1 MKDKRDNKQYLEY
14 GEQTIRLFPE
24 LYSAKEGPNGERV
37 MARTVTFQVT
47 DDCNL
52 ACFVAG
58 TKILMED
65 FSYKNIED
73 IKVGDIV
80 LAFDNN
86 TEKNKQLKL
95 QPTKVTHTFIRH
107 DKVRKIVDEYGD
119 EIITTDEHPFLDG
132 RRQWKR
138 AEKINESTKLQKFYG
153 AHLNKEANIEDENY
167 AIGYIISSFLG
178 DGSMS
183 WFKHGDLREKQSNHT
198 DRLAVKDTEI
208 IKRIIHYLDNMNIKY
223 DLRPFKI
230 SEKDNLYTD
239 ALYIPKK
246 DQQDFLKNLI
256 IENLNINEDYQYLCG
271 FLAGIIDTEGSVYP
285 DTSIVRIFNSNHN
298 ILKQCEFALN
308 KLGYDFTY
316 DKDRKG
322 PNYTVKILRVLSP
335 RNTIN
340 TLKLLKEIKNAV
352 YRKSCIPF
360 NKNAFFKRSQVI
372 NNERLDNDYHT
383 VYNFETELHT
393 YIANDFAVHNCVY
406 CYQCNKGKRRMS
418 FETAKKFVDYLLDAD
433 ESNHYINP
441 TISPFIIID
450 FIGGEPFLEI
460 DLIEKIVNY
469 FNDQCF
475 LRQHPWATRHRF
487 SICSNGVLY
496 FDPRVQEFMH
506 KNRGNISFSVT
517 IDGNKELHD
526 SCRVFPDGSPS
537 YDLAVAAAQDWMNQG
552 NYMGS
557 KITIAP
563 GNVQFLSGALK
574 HMVELGYTEINANCV
589 YEEGWELEHAQ
600 ELYKQMKIFSDYL
613 IENNLY
619 RDIFCSLYQENFFQP
634 KDPRDNQNW
643 CFGAGTP
650 ILTTD
655 GYKPIEKV
663 KIGDMVYTEDGTIHP
678 VINTMSHFANNVI
691 RLDYDDKTLYCTN
704 NHKFFIIDENGKQEK
719 KEIKN
724 LNSNKDYIRTYDYE
738 NKTFGKTNNYKI
750 YEACD
755 MTVYNITVET
765 NHSYIANGLVSSN
778 CGGTGLMLACDPDGW
793 IYPCLRYMESSLGDD
808 QPPLRIGHV
817 DRGIE
822 TLDNEKE
829 IVKCLNCITRR
840 SQSTDECFYCPIA
853 EGCSYCSAYNYQV
866 FGTADARATFIC
878 IMHRARALGNLYYF
892 NKIHIKENEDDR
904 MLCYVPKEWAIPI
917 IGEEEFNK
925 LIEDSGGRLGI
936 NPFDEEFRKA
946 QKERESN

>member
-1 MKDKRDNKQYLEY
+1 MKDKRGNKQYLEY

-52 ACFVAG
+52 MCKYCVSAG
-58 TKILMED
+58 TKILLD
-65 FSYKNIED
+65 NYDLKNIED
-73 IKVGDIV
+73 IKVGDSV
-80 LAFDNN
+80 LGFEENVSGYYRNKVMKAKVLN
-86 TEKNKQLKL
+86 TFHRKSKVLEIETENGLKL
-95 QPTKVTHTFIRH
+95 NITDNHKILSSPKKTFIEVGKLKVG
-107 DKVRKIVDEYGD
+107 DKIYY
-119 EIITTDEHPFLDG
+119 HPLIDLAN
-132 RRQWKR
+132 KKNLS
-138 AEKINESTKLQKFYG
+138 ELINYK
-153 AHLNKEANIEDENY
+153 
-167 AIGYIISSFLG
+167 IGYITGIFKG
-178 DGSMS
+178 DGSIKNYTRRS
-183 WFKHGDLREKQSNHT
+183 DNAQVYKT
-198 DRLAVKDTEI
+198 RLAVKDKEI
-208 IKRIIHYLDNMNIKY
+208 IQRTKKYLDDLDFNTYLKPFMVSKKY
-223 DLRPFKI
+223 NLKEDAIFSNRKDTYFNLLKLFEDNFK
-230 SEKDNLYTD
+230 KNTD
-239 ALYIPKK
+239 
-246 DQQDFLKNLI
+246 
-256 IENLNINEDYQYLCG
+256 EDYCRG
-271 FLAGIIDTEGSVYP
+271 FLAGIYDAEGSFCK
-285 DTSIVRIFNSNHN
+285 SRFLRICN
-298 ILKQCEFALN
+298 
-308 KLGYDFTY
+308 T
-316 DKDRKG
+316 DKDIIDEIIRCLDKISIEYILEESGKTKNKEHRWNIRIDAKTDSKNSFNFLNIINSTLQRKSFEG
-322 PNYTVKILRVLSP
+322 FLDYAPLK
-335 RNTIN
+335 
-340 TLKLLKEIKNAV
+340 TLEIKSI
-352 YRKSCIPF
+352 KELPDEI
-360 NKNAFFKRSQVI
+360 
-372 NNERLDNDYHT
+372 D
-383 VYNFETELHT
+383 VYNLETETGT
-393 YIANDFAVHNCVY
+393 YIANGIAVHNC
-406 CYQCNKGKRRMS
+406 YQGNKGKRRMS

-563 GNVQFLSGALK
+563 GNVQYLSGALK

-600 ELYKQMKIFSDYL
+600 ELYRQMKIFSDYL

-643 CFGAGTP
+643 C
-650 ILTTD
+650 
-655 GYKPIEKV
+655 
-663 KIGDMVYTEDGTIHP
+663 
-678 VINTMSHFANNVI
+678 
-691 RLDYDDKTLYCTN
+691 
-704 NHKFFIIDENGKQEK
+704 
-719 KEIKN
+719 
-724 LNSNKDYIRTYDYE
+724 
-738 NKTFGKTNNYKI
+738 
-750 YEACD
+750 
-755 MTVYNITVET
+755 
-765 NHSYIANGLVSSN
+765 
-778 CGGTGLMLACDPDGW
+778 GGTGLMLACDPDGW

-808 QPPLRIGHV
+808 QLPLRIGHV

-822 TLDNEKE
+822 TLDSEKE
-829 IVKCLNCITRR
+829 IVKCLDCITRR

-853 EGCSYCSAYNYQV
+853 EGCSWCSAYNYQV

-917 IGEEEFNK
+917 IGEEEFSK

-936 NPFDEEFRKA
+936 SPFDEEFRKA

>member
-1 MKDKRDNKQYLEY
+1 MKDKRGNKQYLEY

-52 ACFVAG
+52 MCTYCTSAG
-58 TKILMED
+58 TKILLD
-65 FSYKNIED
+65 NYDLKNIED
-73 IKVGDIV
+73 IKVGDSV
-80 LAFDNN
+80 LGFEENVSGYYRNKVMKAKVLN
-86 TEKNKQLKL
+86 TFHRKSKVLEIETENGLKL
-95 QPTKVTHTFIRH
+95 NITDNHKILSSPKKTFIEAGKLKAG
-107 DKVRKIVDEYGD
+107 DKIYY
-119 EIITTDEHPFLDG
+119 HPLIDLAN
-132 RRQWKR
+132 KKNLS
-138 AEKINESTKLQKFYG
+138 ESINYK
-153 AHLNKEANIEDENY
+153 
-167 AIGYIISSFLG
+167 IGYITGIFKG
-178 DGSMS
+178 DGSIKNYTRRS
-183 WFKHGDLREKQSNHT
+183 DNAQVYKT
-198 DRLAVKDTEI
+198 RLAVKDKEI
-208 IKRIIHYLDNMNIKY
+208 IQRTKRYLDDLDFNTYLKPFMVSKKY
-223 DLRPFKI
+223 NLKEDAIFSNRKDTYFNLLKLFEDNFK
-230 SEKDNLYTD
+230 KNTD
-239 ALYIPKK
+239 
-246 DQQDFLKNLI
+246 
-256 IENLNINEDYQYLCG
+256 EDYCRG
-271 FLAGIIDTEGSVYP
+271 FLAGIYDAEGSFCKSHFLRICNT
-285 DTSIVRIFNSNHN
+285 DRDIIDEIIRCLDKFSIEYILEENGKTKNKEHKWNVRIDAKTNSKNSFNFLN
-298 ILKQCEFALN
+298 IINSALPR
-308 KLGYDFTY
+308 KSFKGFLGYAPL
-316 DKDRKG
+316 K
-322 PNYTVKILRVLSP
+322 
-335 RNTIN
+335 
-340 TLKLLKEIKNAV
+340 TLEIKSI
-352 YRKSCIPF
+352 KELPDEI
-360 NKNAFFKRSQVI
+360 
-372 NNERLDNDYHT
+372 D
-383 VYNFETELHT
+383 VYNLETETGT
-393 YIANDFAVHNCVY
+393 YIANGIAVHN

-537 YDLAVAAAQDWMNQG
+537 YDLAVAAAQDWMNKG

-563 GNVQFLSGALK
+563 DNVQYLSGALK

-600 ELYKQMKIFSDYL
+600 ELYRQMKIFSDYL

-619 RDIFCSLYQENFFQP
+619 RDVFCSLYQENFFQP

-655 GYKPIEKV
+655 GYKPIEEI

-755 MTVYNITVET
+755 MTVYNITVKT

-822 TLDNEKE
+822 TLDSEKE
-829 IVKCLNCITRR
+829 IVRCLNCITRR